1 MRQAVCFTKKWNSPD
16 LLVHFNKG
24 VIIIILLSSLPLY
37 YLPCLNL
44 IKIQNLIT
52 VWSITVIFPTFFFFQ
67 SGLPK
72 KKILSLNQLLSHINQ
87 IKHFNKKFVFS
98 NKSAICYKIVFLFI
112 EKKAKLQ
119 LLFFA
124 LHICEYYFHD
134 N

>member
-87 IKHFNKKFVFS
+87 IKHFNKK
-98 NKSAICYKIVFLFI
+98 ICLFQQ
-112 EKKAKLQ
+112 K
-119 LLFFA
+119 
-124 LHICEYYFHD
+124 
-134 N
+134 